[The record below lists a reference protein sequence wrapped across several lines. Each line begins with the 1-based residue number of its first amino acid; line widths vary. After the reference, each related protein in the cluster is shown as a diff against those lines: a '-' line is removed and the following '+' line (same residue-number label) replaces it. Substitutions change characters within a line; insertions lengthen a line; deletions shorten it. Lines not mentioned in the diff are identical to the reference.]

1 MHVLTGRLGKLPQ
14 KDGRVPH
21 SVRSDL
27 RRRLDRA
34 VLMPRARKRKRA
46 RRSHRRPRATSGD
59 TLSMVDAEAT
69 RMTDAPARCGRV
81 LESGEKGCEDVGH
94 SLNAGEPDEAVSEA
108 SGEDGHRGRDRGGS
122 DRVVPR
128 RRRGA
133 REGRDALAPQL
144 DRGNGTAAGGAFG
157 RLVREAE
164 ARAPGAVCTGSRERR
179 MISASSPP
187 ERRAPA
193 IAMMRCCAIS
203 GRGRS
208 AQRRAVDLETLVPI
222 QPFRFESTYNPG

>member
-1 MHVLTGRLGKLPQ
+1 MRLVENPPDLIAAYPEWYAKVEASRTDTMHVLTGRLGKLPQ

-81 LESGEKGCEDVGH
+81 LESGEKGCEDGGH

-122 DRVVPR
+122 DRVVPAVDV
-128 RRRGA
+128 A
-133 REGRDALAPQL
+133 RGRDVMRWHLSSIEAMARPPAERSADWFERQKHALL
-144 DRGNGTAAGGAFG
+144 
-157 RLVREAE
+157 
-164 ARAPGAVCTGSRERR
+164 
-179 MISASSPP
+179 
-187 ERRAPA
+187 
-193 IAMMRCCAIS
+193 
-203 GRGRS
+203 GRS
-208 AQRRAVDLETLVPI
+208 APVPGSG
-222 QPFRFESTYNPG
+222 E